1 MFQLKDILVL
11 LFAVILSLFFKWY
24 LNDYYMN
31 TLFTILGIMFS
42 IAMGLLITFNLQ
54 GIKNKRII
62 DLLRS
67 NIKKVRHSYIK
78 YFAFSTLFY
87 LLEKYLRDKGN
98 NLYAFSIRE
107 ISITINFSLI
117 TVVIFVYS
125 IISFIMNFIAMQKLS
140 DSLYDEVNSKNN

>member
-54 GIKNKRII
+54 GIKNKRVI
-62 DLLRS
+62 DKLRS
-67 NIKKVRHSYIK
+67 NIKEVRFSYIK
-78 YFAFSTLFY
+78 YFAFSTLFC
-87 LLEKYLRDKGN
+87 LLEKYLRDKED
-98 NLYAFSIRE
+98 NLCVFSIRE

-117 TVVIFVYS
+117 TIVILLYS
-125 IISFIMNFIAMQKLS
+125 IIYFIINFIAMQKLS
-140 DSLYDEVNSKNN
+140 DKLYDEVNSKK

>member
-54 GIKNKRII
+54 GIKNKRVI
-62 DLLRS
+62 DKLRS
-67 NIKKVRHSYIK
+67 NIKKVRHYYIK
-78 YFAFSTLFY
+78 YFAFSTLLY
-87 LLEKYLRDKGN
+87 LLEKYLRDKGS

-117 TVVIFVYS
+117 TVVILVYS
-125 IISFIMNFIAMQKLS
+125 IIYFIINFIAMQKLN
-140 DSLYDEVNSKNN
+140 DNLYDEVNSKNS

>member
-11 LFAVILSLFFKWY
+11 LFAVTLSLFFKWY

-31 TLFTILGIMFS
+31 TLFNILGIMFS

-54 GIKNKRII
+54 GIKNKRFI

-67 NIKKVRHSYIK
+67 NIKEVRHSYIK

-87 LLEKYLRDKGN
+87 LLEKYLRDKGS

-117 TVVIFVYS
+117 TVVILVYS
-125 IISFIMNFIAMQKLS
+125 IIYFIINFIAMQKLN
-140 DSLYDEVNSKNN
+140 DNLYDEVNSKNS

>member
-54 GIKNKRII
+54 GIKNKRVI
-62 DLLRS
+62 DKLRS
-67 NIKKVRHSYIK
+67 NIKKVRHYYIK
-78 YFAFSTLFY
+78 YFAFSTLLY
-87 LLEKYLRDKGN
+87 LLEKYLRDKEN
-98 NLYAFSIRE
+98 NLYVFSIRE

-117 TVVIFVYS
+117 TVVILLYS
-125 IISFIMNFIAMQKLS
+125 IIYFIINFIAMQRLS
-140 DSLYDEVNSKNN
+140 DNLYDEVNSKNN

>member
-11 LFAVILSLFFKWY
+11 LFAVTLSLFFKWY

-31 TLFTILGIMFS
+31 TLFNILGIMFS

-67 NIKKVRHSYIK
+67 NIKEVRHSYIK

-87 LLEKYLRDKGN
+87 LLEKYLRDKGS

-117 TVVIFVYS
+117 TVVILVYS
-125 IISFIMNFIAMQKLS
+125 IIYFIINFIAMQKLN
-140 DSLYDEVNSKNN
+140 DNLYDEVNSKNS

>member
-11 LFAVILSLFFKWY
+11 LFAVTLSLFFKWY

-31 TLFTILGIMFS
+31 TLFNILGIMFS

-54 GIKNKRII
+54 GIKNKRFIV
-62 DLLRS
+62 LRS
-67 NIKKVRHSYIK
+67 NIKEVRHSYIK

-87 LLEKYLRDKGN
+87 LLEKYLRDKGS

-117 TVVIFVYS
+117 TVVILVYS
-125 IISFIMNFIAMQKLS
+125 IIYFIINFIAMQKLN
-140 DSLYDEVNSKNN
+140 DNLYDEVNSKNS

>member
-67 NIKKVRHSYIK
+67 NIKKVRHSYT
-78 YFAFSTLFY
+78 Y
-87 LLEKYLRDKGN
+87 
-98 NLYAFSIRE
+98 
-107 ISITINFSLI
+107 
-117 TVVIFVYS
+117 
-125 IISFIMNFIAMQKLS
+125 
-140 DSLYDEVNSKNN
+140 